1 MATTYTLIS
10 SVTVGSGGAAN
21 IEFTSIP
28 ATYTDLVLLLSLRSN
43 RSANQSAVALQFN
56 NSTSGY
62 TARYLRGSG
71 SAANSYTESTFGST
85 AIYGTYMT
93 ANASLFIS
101 QEFYI
106 PNYTSSNN
114 KSVSGDGVEEDN
126 GTTAYSMLTSGL
138 WSNTSPITSITLLGE
153 GSNFQQYSTFTL
165 YGIRKY

>member
-1 MATTYTLIS
+1 MANMIPISTVTLGSAAS
-10 SVTVGSGGAAN
+10 SVLFSG
-21 IEFTSIP
+21 IP
-28 ATYTDLVLLLSLRSN
+28 QTYTDLIVKASSRTNASNTVIQLR
-43 RSANQSAVALQFN
+43 FN
-56 NSTSGY
+56 GSTSGY
-62 TARYLRGSG
+62 TAKYLRGSG
-71 SAANSYTESTFGST
+71 AAANSYTESAFGST

-106 PNYTSSNN
+106 PNYTSSNY
-114 KSVSGDGVEEDN
+114 KSVSGDGVQEDN

-138 WSNTSPITSITLLGE
+138 WSNTSPITSITLEDE